1 MGIDYGFKVGLGL
14 QLDEE
19 LAQKIVDEFEL
30 DIDDDLEREVAD
42 QFYFKEFDN
51 NPITT
56 FSTGNFVCDYN
67 IKHWIGINLEGF
79 DVKLLEELL
88 QNKDRVIKWFAEFGL
103 DVKWEDLEFIKELK
117 VM

>member
-1 MGIDYGFKVGLGL
+1 MIQVVHD
-14 QLDEE
+14 
-19 LAQKIVDEFEL
+19 
-30 DIDDDLEREVAD
+30 
-42 QFYFKEFDN
+42 

-56 FSTGNFVCDYN
+56 FSTGNFVCDYD
-67 IKHWIGINLEGF
+67 IKHWIGINLEGL

-88 QNKDRVIKWFAEFGL
+88 QNKDRIISWFAEFGL